1 VTALLAFQI
10 HANPITLGTISPSIA
25 SLTRN
30 INVEQDTV
38 LKTLTNLRNTIGGYI
53 SVDNDHKLNW
63 LDDIGEDKGQ
73 QIRYKKNIKGMTRTY
88 EFTNFGN
95 RLYCYGEGEGTARI
109 KLSDATGYDLDYVED
124 AASQAT
130 YGVCIRL
137 LVDKSITHPDTLYAW
152 ALMKLDEMKAP
163 RHSYTVDM
171 VNLAAQ
177 GWTFEALQLGSY
189 VKVVDEDLGIDIN
202 ARIVKIIRD
211 LSNPENIKVEIS
223 NPGKDIIDTM
233 AGVYDDQQFQKSTA
247 VKIGAGQVKVLG
259 EFSVEDWLNAG
270 TTTICGD
277 NIRSGVIQSNNWG
290 VSYGSYYDLVAGTF
304 KLGGS
309 ASPKLSWDGV
319 NLVVN
324 GTIYA
329 TSGEFAGTLKTSVLE
344 AGKIL
349 TINGSVS
356 FAGGK
361 AVFDSDSLRIVTGSY
376 GAANSLIK
384 ILNAE
389 GSPATLIFGWNDALN
404 ALLCTDAGNL
414 TLWGTHDA
422 IIKCGDLLTGFG
434 VFCGLDE
441 MAMFPS
447 ATDTVD
453 LGRSSK
459 KWKSIYG
466 TNHVLSLEGDVDN
479 IAGNLGYS
487 YGLGVYVLACYMNG
501 AWRSVLMS

>member
-1 VTALLAFQI
+1 
-10 HANPITLGTISPSIA
+10 
-25 SLTRN
+25 
-30 INVEQDTV
+30 
-38 LKTLTNLRNTIGGYI
+38 
-53 SVDNDHKLNW
+53 
-63 LDDIGEDKGQ
+63 
-73 QIRYKKNIKGMTRTY
+73 
-88 EFTNFGN
+88 
-95 RLYCYGEGEGTARI
+95 
-109 KLSDATGYDLDYVED
+109 
-124 AASQAT
+124 
-130 YGVCIRL
+130 
-137 LVDKSITHPDTLYAW
+137 
-152 ALMKLDEMKAP
+152 
-163 RHSYTVDM
+163 
-171 VNLAAQ
+171 
-177 GWTFEALQLGSY
+177 
-189 VKVVDEDLGIDIN
+189 
-202 ARIVKIIRD
+202 
-211 LSNPENIKVEIS
+211 
-223 NPGKDIIDTM
+223 
-233 AGVYDDQQFQKSTA
+233 
-247 VKIGAGQVKVLG
+247 
-259 EFSVEDWLNAG
+259 
-270 TTTICGD
+270 
-277 NIRSGVIQSNNWG
+277 VIQSNNWG
-290 VSYGSYYDLVAGTF
+290 VSDGSYYDLVAGTF

-361 AVFDSDSLRIVTGSY
+361 AVFDSDSLRIVTSSY

-389 GSPATLIFGWNDALN
+389 VSPATLIFGWLDALN
-404 ALLCTDAGNL
+404 ALLYTDAGNL

-422 IIKCGDLLTGFG
+422 IISCGDLTGFG
-434 VFCGLDE
+434 VVCGLDE

-453 LGRSSK
+453 LGMSSK